1 MSKRSFTLIELL
13 VVIAIIAILAA
24 ILLPALQAARMRAK
38 ASSCV
43 SNLKQCGTT
52 AQSYINDH
60 RNWWPVGA
68 STVGSIK
75 VQDDYAGTNLRS
87 NNYLYN
93 LYKGKYAGIGIWNGS
108 DPGSFLCPGMTINK
122 DTLKAGWPQGYGS
135 QYVHN
140 STVTKTQLGY
150 SVNMSGF
157 SRGYYSYANASKP
170 PASAPSPDTSSVGP
184 SSRVLL
190 CDNIDMT
197 QGGAMVSQLYIMSYS
212 EKQGYGVPY
221 LMHNGRSALLTLD
234 GHVASADEGELTTDY
249 WFPFFG
255 ANLCSVRTVRYC
267 LDGPVMALE
276 VNK

>member
-1 MSKRSFTLIELL
+1 MKKSFTLIELL

-24 ILLPALQAARMRAK
+24 ILLPALQSARARAQ
-38 ASSCV
+38 SSGCV
-43 SNLKQCGTT
+43 NNLKQCGTIG
-52 AQSYINDH
+52 QQYRDDH
-60 RNWWPVGA
+60 SNWWPVGA

-75 VQDDYAGTNLRS
+75 VQDDYAGTNLRA

-108 DPGSFLCPGMTINK
+108 DPGSFLCPVTTINK

-135 QYVHN
+135 QYIHN
-140 STVTKTQLGY
+140 STYCPGQYAYKVT
-150 SVNMSGF
+150 MSGF
-157 SRGYYSYANASKP
+157 VRGYYSYAKASASNP
-170 PASAPSPDTSSVGP
+170 PAPDNTSVGP

-190 CDNIDMT
+190 CDSIDKE

-212 EKQGYGVPY
+212 QTQGFGVPY
-221 LMHNGRSALLTLD
+221 IMHSGRITLLTLD
-234 GHVASADEGELTTDY
+234 GHVASADESELITDY

-255 ANLCSVRTVRYC
+255 KNLCSVRTIRYC
-267 LDGPVMALE
+267 LDGPTMAPE